1 MYVLLFSK
9 ADLITCCLCLGNFD
23 LDVSGNLRP
32 SPTLSGVSRHNR
44 NSSKL
49 AALHQALHGKEVY
62 GCDNIMLILCFE
74 FITLFMMFGSQF
86 IMDSFTCT

>member
-1 MYVLLFSK
+1 MRKPRVSTFSSSRLVDLISIILLFPH
-9 ADLITCCLCLGNFD
+9 LGSFD

-32 SPTLSGVSRHNR
+32 SPTLSGVSRHSR

-62 GCDNIMLILCFE
+62 RRNNIIYLSN
-74 FITLFMMFGSQF
+74 ITNIIFDAG
-86 IMDSFTCT
+86 